1 MNLTFRSRVEH
12 ASVPIVQSINR
23 LPRVVVFL
31 AVLALF
37 VLAGLVGTWAWI
49 PLLIIAAF
57 VGWFLFLTWPQLT
70 LPEKMMRTAVLLMVL
85 VAAVIRAFPR

>member
-12 ASVPIVQSINR
+12 ASAPVVQGINR

-37 VLAGLVGTWAWI
+37 VIAALVGTLAWI
-49 PLLIIAAF
+49 PLLLIAAF
-57 VGWFLFLTWPQLT
+57 IAWFLFLTWPQMS
-70 LPEKMMRTAVLLMVL
+70 LPEKMMRSAVLLMVL